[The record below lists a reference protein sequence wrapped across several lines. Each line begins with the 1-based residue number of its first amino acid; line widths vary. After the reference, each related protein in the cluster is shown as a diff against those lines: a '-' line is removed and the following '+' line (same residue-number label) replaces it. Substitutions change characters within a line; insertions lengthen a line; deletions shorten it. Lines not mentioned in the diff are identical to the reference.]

1 MDCRQSNLIA
11 FNSSFI
17 NLELIMI
24 NEWYVKKMEY
34 VLMSFG
40 LFLRVELTIR
50 HLSAAENILI
60 D

>member
-1 MDCRQSNLIA
+1 
-11 FNSSFI
+11 
-17 NLELIMI
+17 MI

>member
-1 MDCRQSNLIA
+1 MNGMEKNGICFD
-11 FNSSFI
+11 
-17 NLELIMI
+17 EL
-24 NEWYVKKMEY
+24 W
-34 VLMSFG
+34 